1 MAVPRYNRYQYE
13 TSPRKLEP
21 EYSPVTKKYPKKS
34 VTPRNRNK
42 TKNISK
48 ASIIRRKD
56 QFKLIAA
63 VLLVFSAVLTM
74 SYRNSQ
80 IDESFSKT
88 EELKEKY
95 MAIEKE
101 NDQMKVDIENGLN
114 YNNVEQQ
121 AKELL
126 GMQKLSNK
134 QTVYVNLPKK
144 DYIQPATE
152 TVVIE
157 KNDGFINT
165 VINKFK
171 SIF

>member
-34 VTPRNRNK
+34 VTPRNKNK

-101 NDQMKVDIENGLN
+101 NDQMKVDIENSLN

>member
-56 QFKLIAA
+56 QFKWIAA
-63 VLLVFSAVLTM
+63 VLIVFSAVLTM
-74 SYRNSQ
+74 SYRNSH

-101 NDQMKVDIENGLN
+101 NDQMKVDIENSLN

>member
-34 VTPRNRNK
+34 VTPRNKNK

>member
-101 NDQMKVDIENGLN
+101 NDQMKVDIENSLN

>member
-34 VTPRNRNK
+34 VTPRNKNK

-63 VLLVFSAVLTM
+63 VLIVFSAVLTM

-101 NDQMKVDIENGLN
+101 NDQMKVDIENSLN

-171 SIF
+171 NIF

>member
-56 QFKLIAA
+56 QFELIAA
-63 VLLVFSAVLTM
+63 VLIVFSAVLTM

-101 NDQMKVDIENGLN
+101 NDQMKVDIENSLN

>member
-21 EYSPVTKKYPKKS
+21 EYSPITKKYPKKS

-63 VLLVFSAVLTM
+63 VLIVFSAVLTM

-101 NDQMKVDIENGLN
+101 NDQMKVDIENSLN

-134 QTVYVNLPKK
+134 QTVYVNLPNK

>member
-34 VTPRNRNK
+34 VTPRNKNK

-101 NDQMKVDIENGLN
+101 NDQMKVDSENGLN

>member
-1 MAVPRYNRYQYE
+1 MAGYQYE

-34 VTPRNRNK
+34 VTPRNK

-63 VLLVFSAVLTM
+63 VLIVFSAVLTM

-101 NDQMKVDIENGLN
+101 NDQMKVDIENSLN

>member
-1 MAVPRYNRYQYE
+1 MAVPRYNKYQYE

-34 VTPRNRNK
+34 VTPRNKNK

>member
-63 VLLVFSAVLTM
+63 VLIVFSAVLTM

-80 IDESFSKT
+80 IDELFSKT

-101 NDQMKVDIENGLN
+101 NDQMKVDIENSLN

>member
-34 VTPRNRNK
+34 VTPRNKNK

-48 ASIIRRKD
+48 ASIIRR
-56 QFKLIAA
+56 IAA
-63 VLLVFSAVLTM
+63 VLIVFSAVLTM

-101 NDQMKVDIENGLN
+101 NDQMKVDIENSLN

>member
-56 QFKLIAA
+56 QFKLITA
-63 VLLVFSAVLTM
+63 VLIVFSAVLTM

-101 NDQMKVDIENGLN
+101 NDQMKVDIENSLN

>member
-21 EYSPVTKKYPKKS
+21 EYRPITKKYPKKT
-34 VTPRNRNK
+34 VTPRNNNK
-42 TKNISK
+42 AKNISK

-63 VLLVFSAVLTM
+63 VLIVFSAVLTM

>member
-21 EYSPVTKKYPKKS
+21 EYSPVTKKYPKRS

-63 VLLVFSAVLTM
+63 VLIVFSAVLTM

-101 NDQMKVDIENGLN
+101 NDQMKVDIENSLN

>member
-1 MAVPRYNRYQYE
+1 MAGYQYE

-63 VLLVFSAVLTM
+63 VLIVFSAVLTM

-101 NDQMKVDIENGLN
+101 NDQMKVDIENSLN

>member
-34 VTPRNRNK
+34 VTPRNKNK

-101 NDQMKVDIENGLN
+101 NDQMKVDIENSLN

-157 KNDGFINT
+157 KSDGFINT